1 MTVLKNVLSVMYVD
15 WDPSFD
21 SSSMPY
27 NTSTDVSKQQ
37 LMIMTTSS
45 NGNISALLAI
55 CAGNSP
61 VTGEFPAQR
70 PVTRSFDVFF
80 DLRQNKCLSKQW
92 WGWWFE
98 SPSRPLWRHCNDT
111 RYPSCTWCQGC
122 NKSDNSPVHYSDFIM
137 ARWRLKS
144 PAFFTQPLIQAQI
157 KETSELCVTGLC
169 AGTGDR
175 WIPRTNDQ

>member
-1 MTVLKNVLSVMYVD
+1 MSCLWCTWTETPPLIL
-15 WDPSFD
+15 
-21 SSSMPY
+21 
-27 NTSTDVSKQQ
+27 
-37 LMIMTTSS
+37 
-45 NGNISALLAI
+45 

-122 NKSDNSPVHYSDFIM
+122 NKSDNSPVHYSDVIM

-144 PAFFTQPLIQAQI
+144 PASRFFYSTAYSGADQRNIRAPRHWPL
-157 KETSELCVTGLC
+157 C
-169 AGTGDR
+169 GDR
-175 WIPRTNDQ
+175 WPVNSPHKWPVTRKMFPFDDVIIFPCEQNTWHIESSRILQP